1 MTDRRR
7 APGQQDRPGEEDNPF
22 APPPEG
28 EPDRPWRPRHPEGSD
43 QDDQRQRWGSQWSRR
58 QPKRDGGAFGEPKSD
73 PGAGGPGTGPEQGGK
88 PGPRGRW
95 DPADPAQRHARYAVL
110 AGMWGVFGGLLGWEW
125 LGLLL
130 GTLALYWGVS
140 ALRGGPKPDA
150 EPRNRRLEALEGK
163 PPWLLYPSYAP
174 GSCLA
179 REYARSSQTKKAK
192 QTHANTQ

>member
-7 APGQQDRPGEEDNPF
+7 ASGQQERPGEEDNPF

-28 EPDRPWRPRHPEGSD
+28 EPDRPWRPRHPEPSD

-58 QPKRDGGAFGEPKSD
+58 QPKRDGGAFGEPRRD
-73 PGAGGPGTGPEQGGK
+73 PDGDGPGQGGGPGG
-88 PGPRGRW
+88 RGRW

-130 GTLALYWGVS
+130 GALALYWGVS
-140 ALRGGPKPDA
+140 ALRGGPKPA
-150 EPRNRRLEALEGK
+150 GEPRNRRLEALEGK
-163 PPWLLYPSYAP
+163 PP
-174 GSCLA
+174 
-179 REYARSSQTKKAK
+179 RR
-192 QTHANTQ
+192 